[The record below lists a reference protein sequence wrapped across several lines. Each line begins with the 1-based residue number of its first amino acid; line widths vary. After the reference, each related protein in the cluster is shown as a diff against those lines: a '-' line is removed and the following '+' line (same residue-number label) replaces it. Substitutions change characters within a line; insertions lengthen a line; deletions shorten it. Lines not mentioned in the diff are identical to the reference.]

1 MSTPEGPLAPLAS
14 ATNGLAHEVNG
25 SASANGNGAVDGA
38 PSFDTTLFHQYL
50 SALLPPVLGALP
62 TELDSL
68 FEDEFDERVA
78 RFAAEGGG
86 VLYVVKVKDEGE
98 EEAPPTYSY
107 RLVTQLS
114 YSPSTVTSL
123 ALIKRNP
130 TLDPVTP
137 LASQLHILNLF
148 GGEETPY
155 ESLHSVVSFGVK
167 PWFDAFVGAR
177 GGNKDG
183 GDSKM
188 GIPMTKK
195 KFAELELSLLHLQ
208 QNVEIPET
216 HLIIHPVI
224 QRAVEQA
231 HASGVRPNLSHIPAK
246 LLNDSTFLNTLHGH
260 VNSWIKSI
268 QAVTKLSRDVSSG
281 TASQEINFWLSL
293 ERALEGI
300 ETQLRSDEVNM
311 VMDCLRNAK
320 RFLATV
326 SFIADTGLKASTELV
341 HKYNLLMKDFPLN
354 ELLSATD
361 LDKIQEA
368 IVFIFGH
375 IIRKLKL
382 SPYPIRRAL
391 PLVEAISR
399 DFNDQL
405 LRVLTSHRLAYQ
417 PYDNFDRLLGQAMGI
432 FRTWDDHIKEFTNVA
447 RDAMRKRLEKFI
459 PIKVNSAHAKLQERC
474 RYLRDWRKQH
484 EQLAVMTGPTKGLGT
499 MVKEVGGIDME
510 EEVKEA
516 YEVIKRIDV
525 LDVSVEGTEIWVTA
539 ENAYNERVARV
550 ENQIIARLRDR
561 LGTARNANEMFRVF
575 SKFNALFV
583 RPKIRGAI
591 QEYQT
596 QLIDSVKEDIKRLHD
611 KFKTQYRYSE
621 AYHMS
626 QMRDLPPIAGAIIW
640 ARQIERQLLTYMKRV
655 EDVLGKGW
663 ELYAEGQKLQSES
676 TAFRKKLDTRPV
688 YDAWLHDINR
698 RDMGVNGRLFEIVR
712 LRGSQAQANGAGG
725 SGGAGGGGGG
735 GYQLAVN
742 FDPQIIT
749 LFKEVRNLL
758 WLNFQV
764 PHAIT
769 NMAKDA
775 KRVYPH
781 AVSLMETV
789 RTYGQTLDLVENNRG
804 IEWLVAEYRNDAQ
817 RMVSKGMNI
826 RWDYFVNQYDTA
838 RYVGAEGR
846 ADNRHIQFVR
856 EFASVVSVLQ
866 DKTNNVI
873 DLYRDITRAVEDLG
887 TCAFSTEAFAELL
900 ARIQAAIDRLN
911 LEGYANLDH
920 WVASLDKR
928 IEDIFLQRLTQIIE
942 TWCSE
947 FDRGADDGDRR
958 DALALRDM
966 TNKRKAG
973 KGVKEEKFVEGS
985 LTVKPIVH
993 EIRIQ
998 NQVIFLDPPIEYAR
1012 STWIKQLHDWLG
1024 VVCRLRRI
1032 QSSRYEIGLQMQ
1044 VTAAVETT
1052 YTSLLTQLPDEI
1064 LQRPFSLIDQKVREL
1079 KEYVAKW
1086 LQFQSLWD
1094 LEAEY
1099 VFNRLGDS
1107 LAHWQQLLT
1116 EIKKA
1121 RSTFDTS
1128 ETQKGFGV
1136 CVVDYEQVQ
1145 ARVNA
1150 KYDAWQRDILSRFGV
1165 KLGNAMKDMHAS
1177 ILKARNELEHHS
1189 IEGLVGATARRF

>member
-1 MSTPEGPLAPLAS
+1 MASLEAPSMPLTPP
-14 ATNGLAHEVNG
+14 TNGTHTLG
-25 SASANGNGAVDGA
+25 SADALVDGA
-38 PSFDTTLFHQYL
+38 STTPAASTFDPSLMRSYL
-50 SALLPPVLGALP
+50 LALLPPIFGASQS
-62 TELDSL
+62 EIDEQV
-68 FEDEFDERVA
+68 FDAEFDERVT
-78 RFAAEGGG
+78 RFAGEGGG
-86 VLYVVKVKDEGE
+86 PLYVVKRKE
-98 EEAPPTYSY
+98 EVEDDAPPSYTYHVTSSLTYSPAH
-107 RLVTQLS
+107 VMTI
-114 YSPSTVTSL
+114 
-123 ALIKRNP
+123 ALIKRSA
-130 TLDPVTP
+130 TLDPLLP
-137 LASQLHILNLF
+137 LAQQLHVINLF
-148 GGEETPY
+148 GGDETPY
-155 ESLHSVVSFGVK
+155 ESLHSLVSGAVK
-167 PWFDAFVGAR
+167 PWFEAFVGAR
-177 GGNKDG
+177 GSGKD

-188 GIPMTKK
+188 GIPITKK

-231 HASGVRPNLSHIPAK
+231 HAQNIRPNISLIPSK
-246 LLNDSTFLNTLHGH
+246 TLNDSTFLNTLQAH
-260 VNSWIKSI
+260 VNTWIKSI

-281 TASQEINFWLSL
+281 TASQEINFWLSM

-300 ETQLRSDEVNM
+300 EAQLRSDEVNM

-320 RFLATV
+320 RFHATV
-326 SFIADTGLKASTELV
+326 SFIADTGLKDATDIV
-341 HKYNLLMKDFPLN
+341 HKYNQLMKDFPLN
-354 ELLSATD
+354 ELLSAPD

-368 IVFIFGH
+368 VVLIFGH
-375 IIRKLKL
+375 MNRKLKL
-382 SPYPIRRAL
+382 SPYPVRRAL

-417 PYDNFDRLLGQAMGI
+417 PYDTFDRLLSQTMTI
-432 FRTWDDHIKEFTNVA
+432 FRTWDDEIKDFTNVA
-447 RDAMRKRLEKFI
+447 REVTRKRSERFI
-459 PIKVNSAHAKLQERC
+459 PIKIQPAHAKLQERV
-474 RYLRDWRKQH
+474 RYLREWRKQH
-484 EQLAVMTGPTKGLGT
+484 EQLAVMTGPTKGLGAIG
-499 MVKEVGGIDME
+499 KDVGGMDME
-510 EEVKEA
+510 EEVREA
-516 YEVIKRIDV
+516 YEIIKNIDI
-525 LDVSVEGTEIWVTA
+525 LDVSTEGTEIWVTA

-550 ENQIIARLRDR
+550 ENQIISRLRDR

-611 KFKTQYRYSE
+611 KFKTQYRFSE

-655 EDVLGKGW
+655 EDVFGKGW

-676 TAFRKKLDTRPV
+676 SAFRKKLDTRPV

-712 LRGSQAQANGAGG
+712 LR
-725 SGGAGGGGGG
+725 GG

-789 RTYGQTLDLVENNRG
+789 RTYGQTLDLVEKNKG

-817 RMVSKGMNI
+817 RMITRGMNI

-838 RYVGAEGR
+838 RYVPSADGR
-846 ADNRHIQFVR
+846 DNRHVQFVR
-856 EFASVVSVLQ
+856 EFASVISVLQ
-866 DKTNNVI
+866 DKTNNLI
-873 DLYRDITRAVEDLG
+873 DLYKDILRAVEDLS
-887 TCAFSTEAFAELL
+887 TCPYTHESFAELL
-900 ARIQAAIDRLN
+900 GRIQAAIDRLN
-911 LEGYANLDH
+911 LESYANLED
-920 WVASLDKR
+920 WVAELDKR
-928 IEDIFLQRLTQIIE
+928 IEEILLARLTATIQR
-942 TWCSE
+942 WCSE
-947 FDRGADDGDRR
+947 FDRTDDDTRTTV
-958 DALALRDM
+958 LRDV
-966 TNKRKAG
+966 TNKRRGDKRL
-973 KGVKEEKFVEGS
+973 KDEKHQDGHLVI
-985 LTVKPIVH
+985 KPIVH

-1012 STWIKQLHDWLG
+1012 QTWIKQLHEWLA
-1024 VVCRLRRI
+1024 VICRQQRI

-1044 VTAAVETT
+1044 VGVVSETT
-1052 YTSLLTQLPDEI
+1052 YTSLLTRFADNTLE
-1064 LQRPFSLIDQKVREL
+1064 RPFALIESKVQQL
-1079 KEYVAKW
+1079 KDYVAKW

-1128 ETQKGFGV
+1128 ETQKSFGA
-1136 CVVDYEQVQ
+1136 CVIDYEQVQ

-1165 KLGNAMKDMHAS
+1165 KLGNAMKEMHAQ
-1177 ILKARNELEHHS
+1177 ILKARNELEQHS
-1189 IEGLVGATARRF
+1189 IDGLTGASRRF